1 MRGKRERWLSAE
13 NNWCGKD
20 RKRTCCNSVVD
31 AEITGYQTIRGHIG
45 LEILEEMK
53 ATESKTERLRRE
65 AEEAELQE
73 QLMRDVERE
82 RQRLELVGRRLAC
95 KKIIRKGYLNVL
107 APYKITETKLDKI
120 QNLSLAP
127 AEATKLDSNL
137 TYLTGWLDV
146 KKRFAIRELGR
157 QNMDLGDAPKNDD
170 LNEIIS
176 KEFFENYRLCF
187 RALQSRTRDIL
198 GATRRT
204 SFALAAF
211 HKVQRHHVPK
221 LAR

>member
-1 MRGKRERWLSAE
+1 MS
-13 NNWCGKD
+13 
-20 RKRTCCNSVVD
+20 
-31 AEITGYQTIRGHIG
+31 
-45 LEILEEMK
+45 
-53 ATESKTERLRRE
+53 
-65 AEEAELQE
+65 
-73 QLMRDVERE
+73 DVERE
-82 RQRLELVGRRLAC
+82 RQRLELVGRQLAC
-95 KKIIRKGYLNVL
+95 KKIIRKEYLNVL

-127 AEATKLDSNL
+127 AEATKLDGNL

-157 QNMDLGDAPKNDD
+157 QNKD

-204 SFALAAF
+204 PIALAAF